1 MNKFKNFIIFCY
13 NKMSLNHINT
23 NELDA
28 NFKSLKVNNIPIVSS
43 ATTQEFLLFGGLLG
57 SQAVRYLL
65 PSGSGLTA
73 TAAQTLENQIS
84 PFKTIK
90 IVGMICRK
98 SNSLP
103 STDFILYKSNL
114 TLTTFTDLQTI
125 NVPSGFTFG
134 TSLVLNI
141 PIASGECL
149 WVRSISTGTGNPNE
163 SQVTITYEQV

>member
-1 MNKFKNFIIFCY
+1 
-13 NKMSLNHINT
+13 MSLNHINT

-28 NFKSLKVNNIPIVSS
+28 NFKSLKVNNVPIVSS
-43 ATTQEFLLFGGLLG
+43 ATTQEFLLFGGLCG
-57 SQAVRYLL
+57 SQALRYLL
-65 PSGSGLTA
+65 PSGSGVTA
-73 TAAQTLENQIS
+73 TGAQTLENQIS

-114 TLTTFTDLQTI
+114 TLSTFTDLQTI
-125 NVPSGFTFG
+125 NIPSGFTFG

-149 WVRSISTGTGNPNE
+149 WVRSTSTGSGNPDYT
-163 SQVTITYEQV
+163 QVTITYEQV

>member
-1 MNKFKNFIIFCY
+1 
-13 NKMSLNHINT
+13 MSLNHINK

-43 ATTQEFLLFGGLLG
+43 ATTQEFLLFGGLLA
-57 SQAVRYLL
+57 SQSNRYLL
-65 PSGSGLTA
+65 PSGSGVSA
-73 TAAQTLENQIS
+73 TAVSNLENQIC

-98 SNSLP
+98 SNPLP
-103 STDFILYKSNL
+103 STDFILYKSDI
-114 TLTTFTDLQTI
+114 TLNNFVDLQTI
-125 NVPSGFTFG
+125 NVPSGFTFS

-141 PIASGECL
+141 PISSGECL
-149 WVRSISTGTGNPNE
+149 WLRSISTGTGNPDY